1 MITRRSFAAGSA
13 SLLAAPM
20 ISPRAARAAAKWRH
34 AILAS
39 KGDAGFF
46 FMAKHKGFWAKRGL
60 DVDIIE
66 LKGSKDGMRAV
77 LAGGWEP
84 APPTPGGGRP
94 GPVKGPALQ
103 LCWPHIDGHPY
114 AVDMRPPLHS
124 LGRGSRQH

>member
-1 MITRRSFAAGSA
+1 MITRRSFAA

-20 ISPRAARAAAKWRH
+20 LSPRITRAAEKWRH

-66 LKGSKDGMRAV
+66 LKGSQDVMRAV
-77 LAGGWEP
+77 LAGE
-84 APPTPGGGRP
+84 ADSADPTPGHAL
-94 GPVKGPALQ
+94 PALEKGAEFQ
-103 LCWPHIDGHPY
+103 VVGSSTQGHPY
-114 AVDMRPPLHS
+114 PVL
-124 LGRGSRQH
+124 